1 MNLSWIEL
9 AVGLLVTALDV
20 VAIAR
25 AVYRAHGVERTL
37 AWILAII
44 AFPGVGAVAYLLAA
58 SPSIRVTTSRKQQA
72 THTLRRQACAQVP
85 EELSDDCAVLR
96 LSAQLTGLAPS
107 LGNRV
112 ALLAESDLAFKQ
124 IESALAGAQHRI
136 YAEYYLIRRDNT
148 GHRFLDLLASRARAG
163 VEVRLL
169 YDAVGSLGVDSDRL
183 ASIRQA
189 GGRAEAFLPVNPFG
203 RRWSVHL
210 RNHRKLI
217 AIDGR
222 IGFTGGMNV
231 GDEYSGRA
239 RRRGG
244 LHFRDSHLAL
254 TGPSVLDLEQVFM
267 EDWAFATDEKLAPS
281 AVPPS
286 GETDRAGRCVVSVVP
301 SGPDQE
307 RNASEMVYFAGVA
320 SARARVYLTSPYFIP
335 GEPMLYALTG
345 AALRGVDVRLL
356 VPARPDVALVGAAAR
371 SYHRQLIRAGV
382 RIFEYL
388 PSMLHAKTLVADGV
402 WGMVGSANLDLR
414 SFRLNFELGAVV
426 HDAGFAEELEQRF
439 VADLEQSRE
448 VTPERLASRSRLRRL
463 GDGVAWLFSP
473 LL

>member
-1 MNLSWIEL
+1 
-9 AVGLLVTALDV
+9 
-20 VAIAR
+20 
-25 AVYRAHGVERTL
+25 
-37 AWILAII
+37 
-44 AFPGVGAVAYLLAA
+44 
-58 SPSIRVTTSRKQQA
+58 
-72 THTLRRQACAQVP
+72 
-85 EELSDDCAVLR
+85 
-96 LSAQLTGLAPS
+96 
-107 LGNRV
+107 
-112 ALLAESDLAFKQ
+112 
-124 IESALAGAQHRI
+124 
-136 YAEYYLIRRDNT
+136 
-148 GHRFLDLLASRARAG
+148 
-163 VEVRLL
+163 
-169 YDAVGSLGVDSDRL
+169 
-183 ASIRQA
+183 
-189 GGRAEAFLPVNPFG
+189 
-203 RRWSVHL
+203 
-210 RNHRKLI
+210 
-217 AIDGR
+217 
-222 IGFTGGMNV
+222 
-231 GDEYSGRA
+231 
-239 RRRGG
+239 
-244 LHFRDSHLAL
+244 
-254 TGPSVLDLEQVFM
+254 VLDLEQVFM

-286 GETDRAGRCVVSVVP
+286 GETDPAGRCVVSVVP